1 MGMLRAV
8 KCFNVAKKVTKAES
22 TLRCQE
28 VYGYLSKGYS
38 RAQILQNCADW
49 GLGDRMVDN
58 YIQKAR
64 ELLDKDCD
72 IARPAYLAEL
82 LQRLRTYEQAA
93 AKRGQYQVAVN
104 SATQQAR
111 LVGLDT

>member
-1 MGMLRAV
+1 
-8 KCFNVAKKVTKAES
+8 VAGHRITKAES
-22 TLRCQE
+22 ALRTQE

-38 RAQILQNCADW
+38 RAQILQSTADW
-49 GLGDRMVDN
+49 GLKTRQVDE
-58 YIQKAR
+58 YIAKAR
-64 ELLDKDCD
+64 ELLERDCD

-104 SATQQAR
+104 AATTQAR
-111 LVGLDT
+111 LIGMEV

>member
-1 MGMLRAV
+1 MIKAV
-8 KCFNVAKKVTKAES
+8 KCFKVAKKVTKAES
-22 TLRCQE
+22 TLRTQE
-28 VYGYLSKGYS
+28 IYGYLSKGHS

-64 ELLDKDCD
+64 ELLEEDCN

-82 LQRLRTYEQAA
+82 
-93 AKRGQYQVAVN
+93 
-104 SATQQAR
+104 
-111 LVGLDT
+111 